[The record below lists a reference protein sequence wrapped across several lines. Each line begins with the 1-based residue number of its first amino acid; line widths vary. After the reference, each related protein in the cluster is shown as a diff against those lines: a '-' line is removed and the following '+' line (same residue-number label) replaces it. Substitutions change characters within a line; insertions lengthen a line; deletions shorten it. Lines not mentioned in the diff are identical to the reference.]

1 MVDRG
6 SGDCVRRWLK
16 GKSEPTRLCE
26 ATLTPIL
33 ASTNITTPR
42 RATSILP
49 CRWRRWHTDQDVEET
64 QVGGDEGRL
73 YLGSPIRG
81 ADMSNNEDPVERFV
95 AFVEGQAQRFVD
107 PDRRRLD
114 DAVMRVHDWLT
125 GSQLDP
131 HDQTVVRTFH
141 SVMQLLA
148 DQAGRQV
155 ATRHLPPNDA
165 LLRAAAELW
174 EAAQDM
180 WETQQIVGG
189 AEAMTSGER

>member
-1 MVDRG
+1 
-6 SGDCVRRWLK
+6 
-16 GKSEPTRLCE
+16 
-26 ATLTPIL
+26 
-33 ASTNITTPR
+33 
-42 RATSILP
+42 
-49 CRWRRWHTDQDVEET
+49 
-64 QVGGDEGRL
+64 
-73 YLGSPIRG
+73 
-81 ADMSNNEDPVERFV
+81 MSNNEDPVERFV

-155 ATRHLPPNDA
+155 ARRSPACRRRALGGGPGHVGDSADRWRCRSHDERGTLTR
-165 LLRAAAELW
+165 RR
-174 EAAQDM
+174 Q
-180 WETQQIVGG
+180 G
-189 AEAMTSGER
+189 S

>member
-1 MVDRG
+1 
-6 SGDCVRRWLK
+6 
-16 GKSEPTRLCE
+16 
-26 ATLTPIL
+26 
-33 ASTNITTPR
+33 
-42 RATSILP
+42 
-49 CRWRRWHTDQDVEET
+49 
-64 QVGGDEGRL
+64 
-73 YLGSPIRG
+73 
-81 ADMSNNEDPVERFV
+81 MSNNEDP
-95 AFVEGQAQRFVD
+95 
-107 PDRRRLD
+107 RRLD

-155 ATRHLPPNDA
+155 AARHLPPNDA

-189 AEAMTSGER
+189 AEAMTSGGR